1 MLKSW
6 YVPVLALTAATA
18 VGLGAGLWWH
28 HRGVQSANPYEH
40 LGGDFTLASGVGPV
54 SLEDYRGRAVM
65 LFFGY
70 TTCPDVCPMDL
81 AKISA
86 VINQFLQ
93 ATHIVFLLLFF
104 QQYIKHRSVASTKKK
119 STSFLARTS
128 FFQCSF
134 FTATFLQDTSLLW
147 CGYKSWDSW

>member
-40 LGGDFTLASGVGPV
+40 LGGDFTLASAGGPV

-86 VINQFLQ
+86 VINQLPEKDAQ
-93 ATHIVFLLLFF
+93 QVAGLFV
-104 QQYIKHRSVASTKKK
+104 SVDTERD
-119 STSFLARTS
+119 TPQRTAEY
-128 FFQCSF
+128 
-134 FTATFLQDTSLLW
+134 ATFFHPQERP
-147 CGYKSWDSW
+147 